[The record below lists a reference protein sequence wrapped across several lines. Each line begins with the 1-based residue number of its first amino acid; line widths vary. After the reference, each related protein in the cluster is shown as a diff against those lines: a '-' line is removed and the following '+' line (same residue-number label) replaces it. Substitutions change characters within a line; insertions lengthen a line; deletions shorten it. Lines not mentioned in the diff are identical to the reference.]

1 MKKPCDAGLFLPGGA
16 TLTGP
21 TMVLECR
28 PVQAKRRPAWTSK
41 LHLHR
46 KLHFARIANLVA
58 QVIGR
63 D

>member
-1 MKKPCDAGLFLPGGA
+1 M
-16 TLTGP
+16 LTGP
-21 TMVLECR
+21 TMVFECR
-28 PVQAKRRPAWTSK
+28 PVQAKRRPAWASK